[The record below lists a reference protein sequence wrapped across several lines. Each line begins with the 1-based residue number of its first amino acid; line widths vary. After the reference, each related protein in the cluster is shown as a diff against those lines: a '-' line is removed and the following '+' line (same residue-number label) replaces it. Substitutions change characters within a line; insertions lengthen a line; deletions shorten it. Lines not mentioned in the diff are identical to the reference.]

1 MVKMTKENDFKS
13 ITIPFSKKN
22 DDVKE
27 KLKDL
32 TELTGKSK
40 VDLICEAIRKY
51 QPDSKA
57 NDSINKKEI
66 EDIVEKRVKEIL
78 GGMLLNNLSL
88 NINPVNIQPFID
100 HVKQEKSKEEVE
112 KERLQELN
120 NKKINMS
127 LLDDDD

>member
-40 VDLICEAIRKY
+40 VDLICEAIRQY
-51 QPDSKA
+51 QPNSEA

-66 EDIVEKRVKEIL
+66 EEIVEKRVDRKSTR
-78 GGMLLNNLSL
+78 LNSSHA
-88 NINPVNIQPFID
+88 NISYAVFCLKKKKNTVNET
-100 HVKQEKSKEEVE
+100 KG
-112 KERLQELN
+112 
-120 NKKINMS
+120 
-127 LLDDDD
+127 

>member
-1 MVKMTKENDFKS
+1 MTKENDFKS

-40 VDLICEAIRKY
+40 VDLICEAIRQY
-51 QPDSKA
+51 QPNSEA

-66 EDIVEKRVKEIL
+66 EEIVEKRVKEIL

-88 NINPVNIQPFID
+88 NINPGNIQPFID
-100 HVKQEKSKEEVE
+100 YVKQEKSKEEVE

-120 NKKINMS
+120 KKKINMS

>member
-40 VDLICEAIRKY
+40 VDLICEAIRQY
-51 QPDSKA
+51 QPNSEA

-66 EDIVEKRVKEIL
+66 EEIVEKRVKEIL

-88 NINPVNIQPFID
+88 NINPGNIQPFID
-100 HVKQEKSKEEVE
+100 YVKQEKSKEEVE

-120 NKKINMS
+120 KKKINMS